1 MKIIETRTKEYITPI
16 KVIKTEGLI
25 ENADILIKDFE
36 KQNFFRAKC
45 LCTVKG
51 KGYIILDFGR
61 EIFGTLRIQTNRYQN
76 EIKGDNFRIRFGESL
91 TETCSEIN
99 EKGAT
104 NDHSTRDMR
113 IYMSSNSDM
122 EWGSTG
128 FRFVRIDFLV
138 DQVYTIN
145 GIAAGFIHCGYE
157 KKGSFIGYGRMKDIY
172 DTAAYTLMLNMQ
184 NTVWDGIKRDQHT
197 WVGDLYPEMLG
208 ILLTYGNV
216 PVLEET
222 LLNIASHYE
231 MPVWYNDI
239 PTYNI
244 WFMLCVNDFVKYSGK
259 RDEALIS
266 ALKENLRL
274 FEECVSENGEINFK
288 TPGLYFWV
296 DDFFEWPCFGTE
308 DSKTGIFYLLKYT
321 LKKIIEEKFF
331 DESIISGAKRI
342 YEKIKNR
349 KLPLTKVKS
358 VESLRVLCGE
368 DVDEGLRVI
377 ENGGANGCSVFF
389 MYFILK
395 ALAENGKC
403 AFALKIADEY
413 YGAMLDKGATTFW
426 ENFDMEWTKNSC
438 RVDRFPNENEK
449 DIHGDFG
456 ANCYAG
462 FRHSLCHGWSCGV
475 IAFLAENV
483 LGIKIKK
490 AGFVAISVNPFQDNE
505 YSKGAIP
512 TPFGEIII
520 EKGGKEKPLELTTP
534 KEINIIS

>member
-1 MKIIETRTKEYITPI
+1 MTKI
-16 KVIKTEGLI
+16 
-25 ENADILIKDFE
+25 
-36 KQNFFRAKC
+36 
-45 LCTVKG
+45 
-51 KGYIILDFGR
+51 
-61 EIFGTLRIQTNRYQN
+61 
-76 EIKGDNFRIRFGESL
+76 
-91 TETCSEIN
+91 
-99 EKGAT
+99 
-104 NDHSTRDMR
+104 
-113 IYMSSNSDM
+113 
-122 EWGSTG
+122 
-128 FRFVRIDFLV
+128 
-138 DQVYTIN
+138 
-145 GIAAGFIHCGYE
+145 
-157 KKGSFIGYGRMKDIY
+157 
-172 DTAAYTLMLNMQ
+172 
-184 NTVWDGIKRDQHT
+184 
-197 WVGDLYPEMLG
+197 
-208 ILLTYGNV
+208 
-216 PVLEET
+216 
-222 LLNIASHYE
+222 
-231 MPVWYNDI
+231 
-239 PTYNI
+239 
-244 WFMLCVNDFVKYSGK
+244 
-259 RDEALIS
+259 
-266 ALKENLRL
+266 
-274 FEECVSENGEINFK
+274 
-288 TPGLYFWV
+288 
-296 DDFFEWPCFGTE
+296 
-308 DSKTGIFYLLKYT
+308 
-321 LKKIIEEKFF
+321 
-331 DESIISGAKRI
+331 
-342 YEKIKNR
+342 
-349 KLPLTKVKS
+349 KS

-368 DVDEGLRVI
+368 DVDEGLQVI

-438 RVDRFPNENEK
+438 RVDRFPNEKEK